1 MNMYDDYNKYI
12 IENEELLNN
21 LKNSDSNVLLCL
33 SDVLEVLEYIYK
45 KYLDQ
50 AKIDNDLE
58 EIFEIGFGYLSNSLV
73 DIKTYYVDYFKKD
86 IILLNRYSTLIVYSI
101 LLDDL
106 KGYLLSEER
115 LTEERKATINNASKL
130 IDDVM
135 INLKEIDGDVI
146 VTIEEAFETSLPKK
160 HNYKPVYSVFQ
171 MIAEELGIY

>member
-115 LTEERKATINNASKL
+115 LNEERKATINNASKL

>member
-12 IENEELLNN
+12 IEHEELLNN

-115 LTEERKATINNASKL
+115 LTEERKETINNASKL

>member
-73 DIKTYYVDYFKKD
+73 DIKTYYLDYFKKD

>member
-115 LTEERKATINNASKL
+115 LTEERKAIINNASKL

>member
-12 IENEELLNN
+12 IEHEELLNN

-115 LTEERKATINNASKL
+115 LTEERKETINNASKL

-135 INLKEIDGDVI
+135 INLKEIGGDLL